1 MEQTLLLDIRSTPRA
16 SPSLRTVV
24 VATAALVATAI
35 AVRSR
40 SVVRVAQ
47 QLYVSAPG
55 RGNLDATFDADMAV
69 CWNYDDDSQYL
80 VSAQYCGPYDKAKFC
95 TWSENKVSRRFQSL
109 CGASCDDPRGD
120 NSTWAMVCAWEAV
133 ANLRSACAGEF
144 VPTINVSSANAASPE
159 NVSLTGTARDGGDDA
174 AAPVAPAPLGTAARM
189 YNCDEHALCL
199 GCAQGDARFCRAV
212 SSFYG
217 GPGVPYKYN
226 GTGWGFAWFSGHEY
240 VGADA
245 AFNAINNDW
254 RWWCHEDTLA
264 QIEAGEFNQTAAWVS
279 YKGFW
284 MATKHLDR
292 R

>member
-1 MEQTLLLDIRSTPRA
+1 
-16 SPSLRTVV
+16 
-24 VATAALVATAI
+24 
-35 AVRSR
+35 
-40 SVVRVAQ
+40 
-47 QLYVSAPG
+47 
-55 RGNLDATFDADMAV
+55 
-69 CWNYDDDSQYL
+69 
-80 VSAQYCGPYDKAKFC
+80 
-95 TWSENKVSRRFQSL
+95 
-109 CGASCDDPRGD
+109 
-120 NSTWAMVCAWEAV
+120 
-133 ANLRSACAGEF
+133 
-144 VPTINVSSANAASPE
+144 
-159 NVSLTGTARDGGDDA
+159 
-174 AAPVAPAPLGTAARM
+174 M